1 MDRSTDLWTFG
12 RGDNFHLQEYLGA
25 HKETR
30 GEQEGF
36 TFRVWAPN
44 AQAVDLIGDF
54 TDWEARKI
62 PMVRNEGG
70 VWEVFCSDAKEGDIY
85 KYLVTRQNGHQ
96 VQKIDPLALW
106 MEKRPNTGSII
117 KTIPEKNWKDGLWR
131 ARRKKLGFKERPVN
145 IYEVHAGSWKRNED
159 HSSYTFKQLKEE
171 LIPYLV
177 EMNYTHVEFM
187 PVMAHPLGLSWGYQL
202 MGYFALEQTYGS
214 PEEFQD
220 FVEECHLNNIGVI
233 VDWVPGHFIINDDAL
248 AYYDGTPTFEYQ
260 DEHRAHNY
268 GWGALNFDLGKNQVQ
283 SFLISSLKFWIDTY
297 HLDGIRVDAVS
308 NMLYLDYDSGP
319 WTPNIDGGNL
329 NYEGVH
335 FLRRLNAI
343 IKNEHPDVMMI
354 AEESSAGQKITG
366 PEEEGGLG
374 FDYKWNMG
382 WMNDILRFYEEDPV
396 YRKFDFNLVTFSYMY
411 AFSENFLLPFSHDEV
426 VHGKKSLMHKMWGDR
441 YNQFAG
447 LRNLLTYQICHP
459 GKKLL
464 FMGSEFGQFLEW
476 KSEEQLE
483 WGNLEDEMNAKMSRF
498 TSQLNH
504 FYKEHKEL
512 WEIDDS
518 FDGLEIIDADNR
530 DQSVLSMVRK
540 NRKGDLLV
548 CIFNMAPVERKDF
561 TIGVPVSAVYEE
573 IWNTELEE
581 WGGVWKEHN
590 PTVQSQDGLW
600 KDYEQTLTFTL
611 PALGA
616 SIWKV
621 KRKVRKTKS
630 KTVDKK

>member
-354 AEESSAGQKITG
+354 AEESSAGQKVTG

-483 WGNLEDEMNAKMSRF
+483 WGNLEDEMNAKMCRF

-548 CIFNMAPVERKDF
+548 CVFNMAPVERKDF
-561 TIGVPVSAVYEE
+561 TIGVPISAVYEE
-573 IWNTELEE
+573 ICNTELEE

-630 KTVDKK
+630 KTSDKK

>member
-54 TDWEARKI
+54 TDWEACRI

-159 HSSYTFKQLKEE
+159 HSSYTFKQLKDE

-382 WMNDILRFYEEDPV
+382 WMNDILRFYEEDPI
-396 YRKFDFNLVTFSYMY
+396 YRKFDFNLVTFSFMY

-548 CIFNMAPVERKDF
+548 CVFNMAPVERKDF

-590 PTVQSQDGLW
+590 PTVQSQEGLW

-630 KTVDKK
+630 KTSDKK

>member
-54 TDWEARKI
+54 TDWEDRKI

-70 VWEVFCSDAKEGDIY
+70 VWEVFSSDAKEGDIY

-159 HSSYTFKQLKEE
+159 HSSYTFKQLKDE

-396 YRKFDFNLVTFSYMY
+396 YRKFDFNLVTFSFMY

-483 WGNLEDEMNAKMSRF
+483 WGNLEDEMNAKMRLF

-530 DQSVLSMVRK
+530 DQSVLSMIRK

-548 CIFNMAPVERKDF
+548 CVFNMAPVERKDF

-630 KTVDKK
+630 KTSDKK

>member
-159 HSSYTFKQLKEE
+159 HSSYTFKQLKDE

-382 WMNDILRFYEEDPV
+382 WMNDILRFYEEDPI
-396 YRKFDFNLVTFSYMY
+396 YRKFDFNLVTFSFMY

-476 KSEEQLE
+476 KFDYQLE
-483 WGNLEDEMNAKMSRF
+483 WGNLEDEMNQKMQAF
-498 TSQLNH
+498 TSHMNA
-504 FYKEHKEL
+504 FYKDHKSL
-512 WEIDDS
+512 WQIDDS
-518 FDGLEIIDADNR
+518 YDGIEIIDADNR
-530 DQSVLSMVRK
+530 AESVLSFIRK
-540 NRKGDLLV
+540 DDKGDKGDFLV
-548 CIFNMAPVERKDF
+548 CVFNLAPVERQNF
-561 TIGVPVSAVYEE
+561 TIGLPVAGIYQEVL
-573 IWNTELEE
+573 NTEMEE
-581 WGGVWKEHN
+581 FGGVWKEGN
-590 PTVQSQDGLW
+590 PETHTQKAKW
-600 KDYEQTLTFTL
+600 KDYENTLSFTL

-616 SIWKV
+616 SIWRV
-621 KRKVRKTKS
+621 KRRLK
-630 KTVDKK
+630 